1 MFPIIEQQKSP
12 QHTADMGEV
21 GYTVHPARNAEEK
34 FDHAIHDHEPL
45 GFHRHRR
52 NEQHDDRI
60 GVHHAESK
68 QQTEHGTRSSDRRHH
83 QGHHTDIA
91 IAVFQPAYQQ
101 LQHSGADAAHHVV
114 GQKAL
119 RPQLVFERTTDIHK
133 KRRCIY
139 AKSLTELRKKEEELW
154 RDLAD
159 GIDYAA
165 GEMTVADLVDRYMN
179 LKRGL
184 KPNSLRSYNTA
195 VKRIHA
201 DPFGQKAI
209 KTVKLSD
216 AKGWFVFLHD
226 SGFKQNTI
234 GILQSVVRPAF
245 EMAVE
250 DDIIRK
256 NPFKFKLSDVVPK
269 DAYVRNALTREQQEK
284 YLQFVQ
290 DYGGNYYDD
299 IVILMG
305 TGLRVSELYGL
316 TRADIDFERHCIH
329 VRRQL
334 CRTAEKPYFVTPPK
348 TKSGIRNVPM
358 TDTVCAALR
367 RVVKARA
374 STKVE
379 ALVDGCSGFLFL
391 DKSGMPKVAMHLEN
405 YMRGVQGKFEKAYSK
420 PVPRITP
427 HVLRHTFCTNV
438 QQAGLDVKSLQY
450 LMGHSNAS
458 VTLDVYTHSS
468 FESVE
473 RAFEQIA
480 GNL

>member
-1 MFPIIEQQKSP
+1 MSEKRKDKKGRIFRS
-12 QHTADMGEV
+12 GE
-21 GYTVHPARNAEEK
+21 GQRPNKTYFYRYHRNG
-34 FDHAIHDHEPL
+34 D
-45 GFHRHRR
+45 
-52 NEQHDDRI
+52 
-60 GVHHAESK
+60 
-68 QQTEHGTRSSDRRHH
+68 
-83 QGHHTDIA
+83 
-91 IAVFQPAYQQ
+91 
-101 LQHSGADAAHHVV
+101 
-114 GQKAL
+114 
-119 RPQLVFERTTDIHK
+119 K
-133 KRRCIY
+133 KWCYVY
-139 AKSLTELRKKEEELW
+139 APTLEELRQKEEVIQ
-154 RDLAD
+154 RDLLD

-165 GEMTVADLVDRYMN
+165 GEMTVIEFVTRYMN
-179 LKRGL
+179 LKRSL
-184 KPNSLRSYNTA
+184 KENSFRAYDSVIN
-195 VKRIHA
+195 RIRE
-201 DPFGQKAI
+201 DPFGQKPI

-216 AKGWFVFLHD
+216 AKGWLVFLHD
-226 SGFKQNTI
+226 SGIKQNTI
-234 GILQSVVRPAF
+234 GVLQSVVRPAF
-245 EMAVE
+245 EMAMD

-269 DAYVRNALTREQQEK
+269 DAYVRDALTKEQQEK

-290 DYGGNYYDD
+290 DCGGNYYDD
-299 IVILMG
+299 IVILLG

-316 TRADIDFERHCIH
+316 TRADIDFDRRCIH

-358 TDTVCAALR
+358 TDAVYMALM
-367 RVVKARA
+367 RVVKAR
-374 STKVE
+374 THPKVE
-379 ALVDGCSGFLFL
+379 LLVDGHSGFLFL

-405 YMRGVQGKFEKAYSK
+405 YMRDLQARFEKAYGK

-468 FESVE
+468 FDSVE

-480 GNL
+480 SSL